1 MKKICVFLAVIIVIM
16 TAAGFVPAAAV
27 QLPYNENLLLNG
39 DFEKI
44 AEDGAAANWAGFN
57 TWNNG
62 SKISLVTGDSCPED
76 GGNNCAKIDVTAEGD
91 NPFIAQGTNVIPGG
105 CKYRLSFWLKG
116 VTPQKM
122 SVKIGEYDQNGAGIK
137 EHYSDGYYASGV
149 WRRLDFEF
157 YAQKNTHS
165 ITVMPRGYKA
175 GTCIYVDCVSLV
187 ALEGPVQ
194 FDISTD
200 WTFYYEEFDKTQITL
215 TMDEFY
221 ADPGYTVDFEIHRGL
236 SVPVA
241 SRGYRFTDRK
251 IELDMDI
258 TSLKKKTEYILKA
271 VVKNPDGS
279 TWKTVTQPIYRIDR
293 PTNMT
298 KDGVYMVDGEIFE
311 PVFAYHF
318 DMKDAADAV
327 KAGVNVIQWAPSN
340 GLDRDITF
348 SELDAIH
355 AAGLKAAV
363 VCYWGMQPAGSDRN
377 KDLIPG
383 FVEMIKDHP
392 AVFCYMIMD
401 EPFAHNPNVEDELR
415 NSYKIIRMRDDKHP
429 VYCCESIP
437 DKYRVTAKYVDILC
451 ADIYPGKGDFS
462 KDVADTASRAKVGTE
477 GIKPLYVLVQSMSWG
492 GIIPDGPMLRTQLFQ
507 AILAG
512 AKAVGY
518 YPWVPDNPEIDV
530 NLNVSRYWDTMVSF
544 HEIDQPL
551 LYSYFGRGEHEQY
564 NVYHGNNYWY
574 ESWVADGG
582 IYYALISRSPIG
594 ATATLS
600 VVGADGEKLIENYD
614 VEVINGDDTPAIAK
628 SGNGFTVHMDGY
640 HAAIYKV
647 IPGAKNDSQT
657 VHGNQVTNGD
667 FETGA
672 AEGNESIT
680 GWTNPEK
687 KKAVYKIYDGNSVAA
702 LPAFAVLR
710 QQIPITSW
718 EEDGENHGYVFSADL
733 NYNSGGYPAFAVTA
747 AFEDGTEV
755 SRVVNIV
762 RSASDVTDPET
773 QISATLW
780 QWNRLEYDVSPLT
793 ENRDSKLT
801 SVTVELFGMG
811 GGCEYDNISL
821 SVKAKDGKKTPEILF
836 FENYGEITGIDQIES
851 EITARAYNPEK
862 GDRLFLALYT
872 QDERLY
878 KIAATSAEGVNSIYC
893 TVEKGTKCITK
904 IRAFLWTANLGAK
917 LLKILE

>member
-1 MKKICVFLAVIIVIM
+1 MFKKICSVFISILIFTSFFMIAEADEELTYGV
-16 TAAGFVPAAAV
+16 
-27 QLPYNENLLLNG
+27 NLLKNSG
-39 DFEKI
+39 FETVSGN
-44 AEDGAAANWAGFN
+44 AADGWSGFG

-62 SKISLVTGDSCPED
+62 STISMVTGDSCPVD
-76 GGNNCAKIDVTAEGD
+76 SGNNCVKIDVSANND
-91 NPFIAQGTNVIPGG
+91 NPFISQNVPIIKGG
-105 CKYRLSFWLKG
+105 CKYSVTFWLKG
-116 VTPQKM
+116 VTTQKM
-122 SVKIGEYDQNGAGIK
+122 TVKIGEYGADGKVVK
-137 EHYSDGYYASGV
+137 EHYSPEFDATAN
-149 WRRLDFEF
+149 WRCLEYQF
-157 YAQKNTHS
+157 YAQKDAAS
-165 ITVMPRGYKA
+165 ISVMPRGYKE
-175 GTCIYVDCVSLV
+175 GTVIYVDYVRII

-194 FDISTD
+194 FDMQTD
-200 WTFYYEEFDKTQITL
+200 WVFYYEEFDKSEVTF
-215 TMDEFY
+215 TMNDFY
-221 ADPGYTVDFEIHRGL
+221 DDPGYRVDFEIKRG
-236 SVPVA
+236 PVTY
-241 SRGYRFTDRK
+241 SQSKGNRLVDGK
-251 IELDMDI
+251 IEQVLDI
-258 TSLKKKTEYILKA
+258 SRLPKKAECNLNAIIYDEKGEYY
-271 VVKNPDGS
+271 
-279 TWKTVTQPIYRIDR
+279 KTVIRPIYRIDR
-293 PTNMT
+293 PTALT
-298 KDGVYMVDGEIFE
+298 KDGVYMVDGKPFE

-340 GLDRDITF
+340 GLDRDITI

-551 LYSYFGRGEHEQY
+551 LYSYFGRDEHEQY

-594 ATATLS
+594 AIATLS

-628 SGNGFTVHMDGY
+628 NGNGFTVHMDGY

-657 VHGNQVTNGD
+657 VHGNQVINGD

-733 NYNSGGYPAFAVTA
+733 NYNSGGYPAFAITA

-780 QWNRLEYDVSPLT
+780 QWNRLEYDISPLT

-893 TVEKGTKCITK
+893 TVEKGTECITK
-904 IRAFLWTANLGAK
+904 IKAFLWTANLGAK